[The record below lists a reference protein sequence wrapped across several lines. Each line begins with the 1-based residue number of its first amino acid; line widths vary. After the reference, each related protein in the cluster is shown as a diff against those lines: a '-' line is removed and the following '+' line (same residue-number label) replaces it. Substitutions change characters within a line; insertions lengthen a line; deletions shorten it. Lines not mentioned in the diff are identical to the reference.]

1 MPTELKDKVVL
12 VTGAGRRVG
21 RAIAL
26 EMGRRGA
33 KVAVHFRSSGR
44 EAEEVVGRIRAGGGI
59 AQAFGADLMD
69 VLQIQQ
75 MARAVEVDL
84 GYVDVLVNNA
94 SEFFETPL
102 STASDADWER
112 LLGVNL
118 RAPFQLARRIAPTM
132 LNRGGGTIVNV
143 ADLYGERYLSR
154 HLLYCVSKA
163 GLLMLTRGLA
173 RELAPTVRVNA
184 VSPGTVLFPDDYPE
198 ERRAKLR
205 RTIPL
210 GREGAP
216 DDVVRA
222 VLWLVTDADYVTGEV
237 LRVDGGKGA

>member
-1 MPTELKDKVVL
+1 MPTDLAGKVVL
-12 VTGAGRRVG
+12 VTGAARRIG

-26 EMGRRGA
+26 EMAGRGA
-33 KVAVHFRSSGR
+33 KVAVHFRSSAR
-44 EAEEVVGRIRAGGGI
+44 EADEVVGRIRDAGGT
-59 AQAFGADLMD
+59 AQAFRADLTE
-69 VLQIQQ
+69 VLEIQQ
-75 MARAVEVDL
+75 MARAIEVDL

-112 LLGVNL
+112 MLAVNL

-132 LNRGGGTIVNV
+132 ENRGGGVIVNV
-143 ADLYGERYLSR
+143 VDLYGEKYLRR
-154 HLLYCVSKA
+154 HLAYCVSKA
-163 GLLMLTRGLA
+163 GLVMLTRGLA

-184 VSPGTVLFPDDYPE
+184 VSPGTVLFPEDYTE
-198 ERRAKLR
+198 ERRDALR

-210 GREGAP
+210 GREGTP

-222 VLWLVTDADYVTGEV
+222 VLYLVTDAPYVTGEV